1 MRFAE
6 TSLLLLVAGGVGC
19 HAPEARAE
27 PRADGVAVLELFTSE
42 GCSSCPPADAV
53 LADLARDPRVFALS
67 YHVDYWDQ
75 LGWPD
80 RFSSADNTERQSAYV
95 AVFGT
100 RSVYTPEL
108 VVGGRQGFVGSNRAK
123 AEAAVAAAL
132 ATPAVT
138 KLSLKVRASDPD
150 TLHIEYTASP
160 APPGSVIQVA
170 LVDREASTQ
179 VRAGENA
186 GKLLRHVDV
195 VRAFTA
201 STLASAGT
209 VDLRVPAGGSTEEE
223 EVVAFV
229 QRRGMGE
236 ILGAARA
243 AAR

>member
-1 MRFAE
+1 
-6 TSLLLLVAGGVGC
+6 
-19 HAPEARAE
+19 
-27 PRADGVAVLELFTSE
+27 
-42 GCSSCPPADAV
+42 V

-80 RFSSADNTERQSAYV
+80 RFSSAKSTERQSAYV
-95 AVFGT
+95 ASFGT
-100 RSVYTPEL
+100 RSLFTPEL
-108 VVGGRQGFVGSNRAK
+108 VVGGKQGFVGSNRAK
-123 AEAAVAAAL
+123 AESAVAAAL

-138 KLSLKVRASDPD
+138 KLTLKVGAADPD
-150 TLHIEYTASP
+150 TLRIEYTASP
-160 APPGSVIQVA
+160 VPPGSLIQVA
-170 LVDREASTQ
+170 LVDRQASTQ

-201 STLASAGT
+201 SPLASTGT
-209 VDLRVPAGGSTEEE
+209 LDVDVPSGAKAEEE

-229 QRRGMGE
+229 QRAGMGE